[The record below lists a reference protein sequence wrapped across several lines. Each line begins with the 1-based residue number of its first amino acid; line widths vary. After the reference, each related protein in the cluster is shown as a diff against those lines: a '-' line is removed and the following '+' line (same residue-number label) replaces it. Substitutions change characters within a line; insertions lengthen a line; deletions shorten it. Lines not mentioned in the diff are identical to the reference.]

1 MFSWAN
7 ITTYELALTVEELH
21 TTVYLR
27 VPGIKAVVL
36 SNVQLGQHYYLRNM
50 NDALGNCKLQLRQ
63 SKTLFSLTIDDFEFI
78 NVSNNIISI
87 LRIVG
92 QNCCKLSR
100 FQFKNKNTL
109 LQNKPRLSIALAF

>member
-1 MFSWAN
+1 MFNWAN

-21 TTVYLR
+21 TTVCLR
-27 VPGIKAVVL
+27 VPGIEAVVL

-63 SKTLFSLTIDDFEFI
+63 SKTLFSLTIDDFESI
-78 NVSNNIISI
+78 NSIILI

-92 QNCCKLSR
+92 LNCCKLSR
-100 FQFKNKNTL
+100 LQFKNENII
-109 LQNKPRLSIALAF
+109 LQNKPCLSIALAF